1 MLETS
6 KSEQNIG
13 QKSCAEEQGE
23 QEDKKSLGGRKQ
35 KDDSTG
41 SATLGGWVGGSN
53 NDDTILLPIAAF
65 DAYFIIAF
73 VYLKPFFSFC
83 HSSFFEEIMCVTA

>member
-23 QEDKKSLGGRKQ
+23 HEDKKSLGGRKQ

-41 SATLGGWVGGSN
+41 SATLGGWVAQTTMTQFFFQLQLS
-53 NDDTILLPIAAF
+53 TPISLLLLCI
-65 DAYFIIAF
+65 
-73 VYLKPFFSFC
+73 
-83 HSSFFEEIMCVTA
+83 